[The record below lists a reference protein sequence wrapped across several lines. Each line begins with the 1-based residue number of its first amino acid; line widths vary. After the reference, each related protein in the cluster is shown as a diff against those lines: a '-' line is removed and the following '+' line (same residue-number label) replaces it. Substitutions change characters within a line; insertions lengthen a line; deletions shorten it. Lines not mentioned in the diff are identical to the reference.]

1 MTFECLHID
10 KAGDSTCTCIEAVDC
25 FDVADCGAI
34 GDSVDRVAEISVIC
48 DKISVVVAVSVVVGV
63 VVLCVFVVVGGGGGG
78 GVVLGVVEAGVVDDL
93 DDSSVIV
100 LVLKV
105 DECFAVDVEKLR
117 SPLQLRL
124 RTALTLSTIIIN
136 MMYANN
142 LVISV

>member
-1 MTFECLHID
+1 MTFECLHIG
-10 KAGDSTCTCIEAVDC
+10 KAVELTCIEAVDC

-34 GDSVDRVAEISVIC
+34 GDSVDRVAVISVIG
-48 DKISVVVAVSVVVGV
+48 DKILVVVGISVVVGV
-63 VVLCVFVVVGGGGGG
+63 VVLCVFVVGCDD
-78 GVVLGVVEAGVVDDL
+78 VVLGVFVEAGVVDDL

>member
-10 KAGDSTCTCIEAVDC
+10 KAGDSTCIEAVDC

-63 VVLCVFVVVGGGGGG
+63 VVLCVFVVVVVGGG

>member
-10 KAGDSTCTCIEAVDC
+10 KAVESTCIEAVDC
-25 FDVADCGAI
+25 FDVAECGAI
-34 GDSVDRVAEISVIC
+34 GDSVDRVAVISVIG
-48 DKISVVVAVSVVVGV
+48 DKILVVVGISVVVGV
-63 VVLCVFVVVGGGGGG
+63 VVLCVFVVGCDD
-78 GVVLGVVEAGVVDDL
+78 VVLGVFVEAGVDDDL

-124 RTALTLSTIIIN
+124 RTALTVSTIIIN

>member
-1 MTFECLHID
+1 MTFECLHIG
-10 KAGDSTCTCIEAVDC
+10 KAVESTCIEAVDC

-34 GDSVDRVAEISVIC
+34 GDNVDRVAVISVIG
-48 DKISVVVAVSVVVGV
+48 DKILVVVGISVVVGV
-63 VVLCVFVVVGGGGGG
+63 VVLCVFVVGCDD
-78 GVVLGVVEAGVVDDL
+78 VVLGVFVEAGVVDDL

-124 RTALTLSTIIIN
+124 SMALTLSELKI
-136 MMYANN
+136 MQ
-142 LVISV
+142 

>member
-1 MTFECLHID
+1 MLLI
-10 KAGDSTCTCIEAVDC
+10 V
-25 FDVADCGAI
+25 VLL
-34 GDSVDRVAEISVIC
+34 VDRVAVISVIG
-48 DKISVVVAVSVVVGV
+48 DKISVVVGISVVDGV
-63 VVLCVFVVVGGGGGG
+63 VVLCVFVVGCDD
-78 GVVLGVVEAGVVDDL
+78 VVLGVFVEAGVVDDL

>member
-10 KAGDSTCTCIEAVDC
+10 KAGDSTCIEAVDC

-63 VVLCVFVVVGGGGGG
+63 VVLCVFVVVGGGGG

>member
-10 KAGDSTCTCIEAVDC
+10 KAGDSTCIEAVDC
-25 FDVADCGAI
+25 FDVANCGAI
-34 GDSVDRVAEISVIC
+34 GDNVDRVAEISVIC

-63 VVLCVFVVVGGGGGG
+63 VVLCVFVVVVVGGG

-124 RTALTLSTIIIN
+124 RTALTLSTTIIN

>member
-10 KAGDSTCTCIEAVDC
+10 KAVDSTCIEAVDC
-25 FDVADCGAI
+25 FDVADWCAI
-34 GDSVDRVAEISVIC
+34 GDSVDRVVEISAIG
-48 DKISVVVAVSVVVGV
+48 DKILVVVGVSVVVGV
-63 VVLCVFVVVGGGGGG
+63 VVLCVFVVVVVGGG
-78 GVVLGVVEAGVVDDL
+78 GVVLGVVVKAGVVDDL

-124 RTALTLSTIIIN
+124 RMPLTLSTIIIN

-142 LVISV
+142 LVISI

>member
-10 KAGDSTCTCIEAVDC
+10 KAVESTCIEAVDC

-34 GDSVDRVAEISVIC
+34 GDSVDRVAVISAIG

-63 VVLCVFVVVGGGGGG
+63 VVICVFVVVVVVGG

>member
-10 KAGDSTCTCIEAVDC
+10 KAGDSTCIEAVDC

-63 VVLCVFVVVGGGGGG
+63 VVLCVFVVVVGGGG

>member
-10 KAGDSTCTCIEAVDC
+10 KAGDSTCIEAVDC

-78 GVVLGVVEAGVVDDL
+78 VVLGVVEAGVVDDL

-124 RTALTLSTIIIN
+124 KTLSTIIIN

>member
-10 KAGDSTCTCIEAVDC
+10 KAVDSTCIEAVDC
-25 FDVADCGAI
+25 FDVADWGAI
-34 GDSVDRVAEISVIC
+34 GDSVDRVVEISAIG
-48 DKISVVVAVSVVVGV
+48 DKILVVVGVSVVVGV
-63 VVLCVFVVVGGGGGG
+63 VVLCVFVVGGGGG
-78 GVVLGVVEAGVVDDL
+78 GVVLGVVVKAGVVDDL

-124 RTALTLSTIIIN
+124 RMPLTFSTIIIN

-142 LVISV
+142 LVISI

>member
-10 KAGDSTCTCIEAVDC
+10 KAVESTYIEAVDC
-25 FDVADCGAI
+25 FDVTDC
-34 GDSVDRVAEISVIC
+34 VDRVAVISVIG
-48 DKISVVVAVSVVVGV
+48 DKILVVVGVSVVVGV
-63 VVLCVFVVVGGGGGG
+63 VVLCVFVVGCND
-78 GVVLGVVEAGVVDDL
+78 VVLGDFVEAGVVDDL

>member
-1 MTFECLHID
+1 MELEYIQNIVKFVKH
-10 KAGDSTCTCIEAVDC
+10 V
-25 FDVADCGAI
+25 
-34 GDSVDRVAEISVIC
+34 
-48 DKISVVVAVSVVVGV
+48 
-63 VVLCVFVVVGGGGGG
+63 VVVGGGGGG
-78 GVVLGVVEAGVVDDL
+78 VVVLGVVVEAGVVDGL
-93 DDSSVIV
+93 DDSSVIA

>member
-10 KAGDSTCTCIEAVDC
+10 KAGDSTCIEAVDC

-34 GDSVDRVAEISVIC
+34 GDSVDRVAEISIIC

-63 VVLCVFVVVGGGGGG
+63 VVLCVFVVVVVGGG

>member
-10 KAGDSTCTCIEAVDC
+10 KAGDSTCIEAVDC

-78 GVVLGVVEAGVVDDL
+78 VVLGVVEAGVVDDL

-124 RTALTLSTIIIN
+124 RTLSTIIIN

>member
-10 KAGDSTCTCIEAVDC
+10 KAGDSTCIEAVDC
-25 FDVADCGAI
+25 FDVVDCGAI

-63 VVLCVFVVVGGGGGG
+63 VVLCVFVVVVGGGG

-93 DDSSVIV
+93 DDSSVIF

>member
-10 KAGDSTCTCIEAVDC
+10 KAGDSTCIEAVDC
-25 FDVADCGAI
+25 VDVADCGAI

-63 VVLCVFVVVGGGGGG
+63 VVLCVFVVVVDGGG

>member
-10 KAGDSTCTCIEAVDC
+10 KAGDSTCIEAVDC

-34 GDSVDRVAEISVIC
+34 GDSVDKVAEISVIC

-63 VVLCVFVVVGGGGGG
+63 VVLCVFVVVGGGGG

>member
-1 MTFECLHID
+1 MTFECLHIG
-10 KAGDSTCTCIEAVDC
+10 KAVESTCIEAVDC

-34 GDSVDRVAEISVIC
+34 GDNVDRVAVISVIG
-48 DKISVVVAVSVVVGV
+48 DKILVVVGISVVVGV
-63 VVLCVFVVVGGGGGG
+63 VVLCVFVVGCDD
-78 GVVLGVVEAGVVDDL
+78 VVLGVFVEAGVVDDL

-124 RTALTLSTIIIN
+124 RMALTLSTIIIN

>member
-1 MTFECLHID
+1 MTFECLHIG
-10 KAGDSTCTCIEAVDC
+10 KAVDSTCTEAVDC

-34 GDSVDRVAEISVIC
+34 GDSVDRVAEISVIG

-63 VVLCVFVVVGGGGGG
+63 VVLCVFVLVVGGG
-78 GVVLGVVEAGVVDDL
+78 GVVLGVVESGVVDDL

-100 LVLKV
+100 LVLKI

>member
-10 KAGDSTCTCIEAVDC
+10 KAVESTCIEAVDC

-34 GDSVDRVAEISVIC
+34 GDSVDRVAVISAIG
-48 DKISVVVAVSVVVGV
+48 DKISVVVGVSVVVSV

-78 GVVLGVVEAGVVDDL
+78 GVVVLGVVAEAGVVDGL
-93 DDSSVIV
+93 DDSSVIA

-124 RTALTLSTIIIN
+124 RTALTVSTIIIN

>member
-1 MTFECLHID
+1 MTFECLHIA
-10 KAGDSTCTCIEAVDC
+10 KAGDSTCIEAVDC
-25 FDVADCGAI
+25 FDVADCGAF

-63 VVLCVFVVVGGGGGG
+63 AVLCVFVVVVGGGG

-124 RTALTLSTIIIN
+124 RTALTLSAIIIN

-142 LVISV
+142 